1 MVDFCVSAGL
11 TGDAQVLAE
20 EQAGLAHLTKLLQK
34 DMKDLA
40 VIQGSN
46 PQDEDADMGSSTATL
61 RASTL

>member
-1 MVDFCVSAGL
+1 MDY
-11 TGDAQVLAE
+11 QVLAE

-40 VIQGSN
+40 VIQGSS
-46 PQDEDADMGSSTATL
+46 PQEEDPDTLMSSTTTL

>member
-1 MVDFCVSAGL
+1 M
-11 TGDAQVLAE
+11 LAE